1 MKGCAWLGRSLRQT
15 SLKRWRTLSST
26 VTSDHCL
33 FRAHSKEMLSKVG
46 PFRLALHH
54 MIRQQ
59 RIVALSKLFR
69 FVPILTSLEV
79 SPFFDFVLVV
89 CCFVGL
95 ARSVALRSPKG
106 GALRAKRKARP
117 TTVASPPRAASR
129 RAAPPSGGR
138 LPATDDWPLAPTC
151 AWLSA
156 HAARGFAAPPGRSWL
171 ARGFPASVAHDRD
184 TRWRCGRAALRTPT
198 LCCALA
204 RSCDFAARVGK
215 TGSRSAPPSLR

>member
-1 MKGCAWLGRSLRQT
+1 MGDTWHTGWSGDQIVFRPRSGQKHFH
-15 SLKRWRTLSST
+15 SLVLQARARPELMWMALPRLPYTPSRCKLQPRRST
-26 VTSDHCL
+26 
-33 FRAHSKEMLSKVG
+33 
-46 PFRLALHH
+46 
-54 MIRQQ
+54 
-59 RIVALSKLFR
+59 LSKLFR
-69 FVPILTSLEV
+69 NVPILTSLEV

-129 RAAPPSGGR
+129 RAAPP
-138 LPATDDWPLAPTC
+138 
-151 AWLSA
+151 
-156 HAARGFAAPPGRSWL
+156 GRSWL

>member
-1 MKGCAWLGRSLRQT
+1 MGDTWHTGWSGDQIVFRPRSGQKHFH
-15 SLKRWRTLSST
+15 SLVLQARARPELMWMALPRLPYTPSRCKLQPRRST
-26 VTSDHCL
+26 
-33 FRAHSKEMLSKVG
+33 
-46 PFRLALHH
+46 
-54 MIRQQ
+54 
-59 RIVALSKLFR
+59 LSKLFR
-69 FVPILTSLEV
+69 NVPILTSLEV

-138 LPATDDWPLAPTC
+138 LPATDDWPVAPTC
-151 AWLSA
+151 ACLSA